1 MATSR
6 SGRARKSRAAS
17 APRSDEELLAF
28 YRLPGHLIRRS
39 KQKSTAAF
47 MEAFAEFDITPI
59 QYAVLR
65 ILQVRP
71 GLDRAEL
78 CELVGLDNSTIGGV
92 ISRLKS
98 RRLLSHHTEGRRH
111 LITSTPATGTLLAR
125 MSKIMPEVQ
134 AAILHPLTA
143 RERQQLIR
151 LLSKLV
157 GVNTVRWRYP
167 LFRPRKRSSAFASL
181 DAM

>member
-1 MATSR
+1 MTSSR
-6 SGRARKSRAAS
+6 SARTHKSRT
-17 APRSDEELLAF
+17 APAPSPGEQLLAL
-28 YRLPGHLIRRS
+28 YQLPGHLIRRS

-47 MEAFAEFDITPI
+47 MEAFAEFDVTPI

-65 ILQVRP
+65 ILQIRP
-71 GLDRAEL
+71 EVDRTEL

-92 ISRLKS
+92 IARLKS
-98 RRLLSHHTEGRRH
+98 RKLLSHRTEGRRH
-111 LITSTPATGTLLAR
+111 LITPTPAATVLLAR

-157 GVNTVRWRYP
+157 GVNTARWKYP
-167 LFRPRKRSSAFASL
+167 LFRPRKRYTALASL
-181 DAM
+181 NGR

>member
-1 MATSR
+1 MTSSR
-6 SGRARKSRAAS
+6 SARTHKGRTAP
-17 APRSDEELLAF
+17 APRPGEELLAF
-28 YRLPGHLIRRS
+28 YQLPGHLIRRS

-47 MEAFAEFDITPI
+47 MEAFAEFDVTPI
-59 QYAVLR
+59 QYAILR
-65 ILQVRP
+65 ILQIRP

-92 ISRLKS
+92 IARLKS
-98 RRLLSHHTEGRRH
+98 RKLLSHRTEGRRH
-111 LITSTPATGTLLAR
+111 LITSTPAAATLLAR

-134 AAILHPLTA
+134 PAIFHPLTA

-167 LFRPRKRSSAFASL
+167 LFRPRKRSTAFANL

>member
-1 MATSR
+1 MTTSR
-6 SGRARKSRAAS
+6 SAKTRKSRAAS
-17 APRSDEELLAF
+17 TPRPDEELLAL
-28 YRLPGHLIRRS
+28 YQLPGHLIRRS

-47 MEAFAEFDITPI
+47 MEAFAEFDVTPI
-59 QYAVLR
+59 QFAVLR
-65 ILQVRP
+65 VLQIRP

-92 ISRLKS
+92 IARLKS
-98 RRLLSHHTEGRRH
+98 RKLLSHCTEGRRQ
-111 LITSTPATGTLLAR
+111 LITSTPAATSLLAR
-125 MSKIMPEVQ
+125 MSKFMPEVQ
-134 AAILHPLTA
+134 EAILHPLTA

-167 LFRPRKRSSAFASL
+167 LFRPRKRPTISTKLGAI
-181 DAM
+181 